1 MNFLTGNF
9 FYNGKPLTSAPLWGM
24 SVLESGNMR
33 FRWNETNSVREKF
46 FSLICAEKR
55 KALQPELIHSKTIYE
70 VSSADEIFKKKGDGI
85 LTSNKFIVPAVTVA
99 DCMPVFVY
107 DKNSNVFGVLHSG
120 WKGTGIAAEAFYM
133 LNKKY
138 GSKPDDL
145 CFILG
150 PHINSCCYSIDKS
163 RAEYFSENFGSC
175 CVSSI
180 DGNKYSLSLTDA
192 NLYLLRKI
200 GIPDGNIFVS
210 KECTCCFKENGAFK
224 YGSFRRQTSS
234 LPQDLPLEE
243 KQKHFTVQAAFV
255 FYSF

>member
-9 FYNGKPLTSAPLWGM
+9 FYKGKTLETAPLWGM

-33 FRWNETNSVREKF
+33 FRWNKTNSVRDSF
-46 FSLICAEKR
+46 FSSICAEK
-55 KALQPELIHSKTIYE
+55 KQVAQPELIHSKTVYE
-70 VSSADEIFKKKGDGI
+70 ISGADEILFKKGDGI
-85 LTSNKFIVPAVTVA
+85 LTSNKSIVPAVTVA
-99 DCMPVFVY
+99 DCMPIFVY

-145 CFILG
+145 CFVLG
-150 PHINSCCYSIDKS
+150 THINSCCYSIDKG
-163 RAEYFSENFGSC
+163 RAEYFSKNFGSD
-175 CVSSI
+175 CVSFI
-180 DGNKYSLSLTDA
+180 DGNKYSLSLAKA

-210 KECTCCFKENGAFK
+210 KECTCCFKENGTFK
-224 YGSFRRQTSS
+224 YGSFRRQTSL
-234 LPQDLPLEE
+234 LPQDLPLNE
-243 KQKHFTVQAAFV
+243 KQKYFTVQTAFV